1 MTKEI
6 FYSWLKEFN
15 VMMKQQNRHVIL
27 LLDNFSGHRIDSY
40 SNVRVEFFPPNMTS
54 HVQPCD
60 AGIIKAFKDYFRA
73 QMNKRIFE
81 RVEAVKSVEHFV
93 KEVTVFD
100 ACDWTLE
107 ALKSVKK
114 STVINCFYKCK
125 IVSEKAVVEETLV
138 KQAAV
143 GVPTS
148 VTEDLQDYFC
158 FDDDADLGWVG

>member
-1 MTKEI
+1 
-6 FYSWLKEFN
+6 
-15 VMMKQQNRHVIL
+15 
-27 LLDNFSGHRIDSY
+27 
-40 SNVRVEFFPPNMTS
+40 MTS

-60 AGIIKAFKDYFRA
+60 AGIIKTFKGYFRA

-81 RVEAVKSVEHFV
+81 RVEAVQGVEQFV

-125 IVSEKAVVEETLV
+125 VVPQKVSVEDSVAQQTL
-138 KQAAV
+138 V
-143 GVPTS
+143 GVPTPE
-148 VTEDLQDYFC
+148 TDGIQDYFC
-158 FDDDADLGWVG
+158 FDDDD